1 MWNFSERTPA
11 LSRIIGHKNIEE
23 TIARAWAE
31 VSQGAVDVCTCKRM
45 CSLYLFHG
53 HVLRWCCRPDTRTCI
68 ILRFQNRFFVASYIC
83 VVSLNAYSNFPVFC
97 SILKLTP
104 GCRSSTSPVCR
115 TVAIYTPWF
124 WLWIPN
130 STANWSD
137 NECHGATSEPTIHA
151 LSLLHQ
157 GVLRDDKL
165 IAVHAG
171 CRGRN

>member
-83 VVSLNAYSNFPVFC
+83 VVSLNAYSNFLHDIKTFCELRTRRACKPTAAAASVEFQNRNFTMHKASPGTLHRPV
-97 SILKLTP
+97 
-104 GCRSSTSPVCR
+104 
-115 TVAIYTPWF
+115 
-124 WLWIPN
+124 
-130 STANWSD
+130 
-137 NECHGATSEPTIHA
+137 
-151 LSLLHQ
+151 
-157 GVLRDDKL
+157 
-165 IAVHAG
+165 
-171 CRGRN
+171 